1 MRALGYAA
9 SIADMC
15 ITPKEFE
22 ARLGDFKQYCP
33 VSLALRGELVDCS
46 VTPSLKLAAEFRGH
60 YYKMATNRELQ
71 VPARCCR

>member
-1 MRALGYAA
+1 MLFLGRAA

-22 ARLGDFKQYCP
+22 SRLGAFKQYCP

-46 VTPSLKLAAEFRGH
+46 VTSSLKYAVEFRGH
-60 YYKMATNRELQ
+60 YYKTAGNY
-71 VPARCCR
+71 

>member
-1 MRALGYAA
+1 MFLFFKGKAA

-22 ARLGDFKQYCP
+22 VRLGDFGQYCP

-46 VTPSLKLAAEFRGH
+46 NTPSLKLAAEFRGNYQH
-60 YYKMATNRELQ
+60 MQ
-71 VPARCCR
+71 